1 MFGELG
7 LGEVAGGYGEDGGID
22 GLCAMDVGGGVA
34 DDEDFGWV
42 EVGELVAGAFECS
55 AGYFVSVFGGVAKG
69 AKFKTM
75 PEIVVDE
82 FEFRAYWQV
91 ASEQAERGRRGHGL
105 NGIEQ
110 LDYAGKRLSV
120 VRR

>member
-22 GLCAMDVGGGVA
+22 GLSAMDVGGGVA

-42 EVGELVAGAFECS
+42 EVGELVAGAFKRFT
-55 AGYFVSVFGGVAKG
+55 GNVITVFGGVAKG
-69 AKFKTM
+69 AKFKTV
-75 PEIVVDE
+75 PEMVMGE
-82 FEFRAYWQV
+82 LEFRAYWQV

-105 NGIEQ
+105 NGIE
-110 LDYAGKRLSV
+110 
-120 VRR
+120 